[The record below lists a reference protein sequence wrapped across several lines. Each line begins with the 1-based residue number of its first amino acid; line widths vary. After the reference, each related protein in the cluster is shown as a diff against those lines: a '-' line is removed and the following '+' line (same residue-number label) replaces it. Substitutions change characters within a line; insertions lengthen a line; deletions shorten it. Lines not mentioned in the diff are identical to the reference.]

1 MAPFDRSHRTSN
13 QSAIV
18 SIALSCTIFEI
29 FDVEYSDLEIYVRV
43 ALRTYARSVRRRNLQ
58 TRLFL
63 DLSSSAS
70 YTANSGEKAIMLRYV
85 A

>member
-63 DLSSSAS
+63 PMIVWIYLHLLH
-70 YTANSGEKAIMLRYV
+70 TQRTPEKQL
-85 A
+85 